1 MRDWIIS
8 DKTGE
13 TYAEVEIRRDER
25 IDYFYTGEIVQYK
38 FPSDLAN
45 LIDEY
50 SELVSACVLSLLDE
64 VEEKIYSYDLKLK
77 LLGTNIFSPC
87 IKEKATIT
95 FFTKY
100 PTGNG
105 FLDDHP
111 F

>member
-1 MRDWIIS
+1 MRDWIVS
-8 DKTGE
+8 GKTGE
-13 TYAEVEIRRDER
+13 IYAEVDIRRDESM
-25 IDYFYTGEIVQYK
+25 DYFYAGDILEYS
-38 FPSDLAN
+38 FPSELSG

-50 SELVSACVLSLLDE
+50 DELVSACVLSLLDE

-77 LLGTNIFSPC
+77 VLDAKIFSLC

-100 PTGNG
+100 PTSKG
-105 FLDDHP
+105 FADNHP